1 MIEYFFF
8 GLTEI
13 DSLGKCHI
21 WHSSKLFLPRQWS
34 SEESSY
40 RGIKVA
46 RHVTEDTSCLTS
58 YFSFFLPTSSIPYVV
73 SRVYHCRFTMLHMQA
88 SFCQANQFGTKQ
100 PRKTYT
106 QHWICGFLFFGRFTL
121 GVVIKHT
128 SWLLFITRRYLLS
141 LFFLPRHIVIVQ
153 LCSQSISIKSS
164 DCRLMSI
171 CIGPMRVGLSY
182 RLHVFNCIL
191 QIDDN
196 VLVVQFQFILPNA
209 HPNRFVRCD
218 TSGAIHWLYS
228 RRKKCKFRVCD
239 TKRGIQ
245 RGGL

>member
-58 YFSFFLPTSSIPYVV
+58 YFSFFLPTFSIPYVV

-100 PRKTYT
+100 PRKSYT
-106 QHWICGFLFFGRFTL
+106 QHWICGFSVFWQVYIRRSYQAYELTTLYHEKVPSFSFLSSPPHSYCTVMLAINFHQVQWLSSNEYLYWTNEGR
-121 GVVIKHT
+121 
-128 SWLLFITRRYLLS
+128 S
-141 LFFLPRHIVIVQ
+141 
-153 LCSQSISIKSS
+153 
-164 DCRLMSI
+164 
-171 CIGPMRVGLSY
+171 
-182 RLHVFNCIL
+182 
-191 QIDDN
+191 
-196 VLVVQFQFILPNA
+196 
-209 HPNRFVRCD
+209 
-218 TSGAIHWLYS
+218 
-228 RRKKCKFRVCD
+228 
-239 TKRGIQ
+239 
-245 RGGL
+245 